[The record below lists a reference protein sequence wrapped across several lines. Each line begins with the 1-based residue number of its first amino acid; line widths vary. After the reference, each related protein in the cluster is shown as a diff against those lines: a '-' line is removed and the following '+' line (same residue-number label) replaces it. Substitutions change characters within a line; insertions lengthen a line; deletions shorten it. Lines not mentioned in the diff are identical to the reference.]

1 MYPVHNVDAILLLA
15 IAISSKRR
23 PAELVEI
30 IAANDL
36 IQGAVSS
43 EPELTEAFRN
53 LSTHGLISQVGDG
66 YALTPVALTIMTVGR
81 KKADNEERLMGLKA
95 ALSAYNLK
103 GDHPAIL
110 VSKERLSAA
119 ILAHQASKEHA
130 GKNLLVPK
138 PKPVVDAKRPGR
150 RKPLPSR
157 RKY

>member
-1 MYPVHNVDAILLLA
+1 MYPVHDVDAILLLA

-36 IQGAVSS
+36 IHGSVSS
-43 EPELTEAFRN
+43 ESALVEAFHN

-66 YALTPVALTIMTVGR
+66 YALTPVALTIMTAGR
-81 KKADNEERLMGLKA
+81 KKADNEERLFGLKA
-95 ALSAYNLK
+95 ALSGYNLK
-103 GDHPAIL
+103 GEHPAIL
-110 VSKERLSAA
+110 VTVEQLSTAV
-119 ILAHQASKEHA
+119 LAHQASKEHA

-138 PKPVVDAKRPGR
+138 PKPVIDSKRPGR
-150 RKPLPSR
+150 RKPLPTR